1 MACFYLYSDN
11 GKTGQSMEK
20 STDCIFC
27 KIVRREI
34 PAKIVFENEHILA
47 FRDVSPQAPVHILII
62 PKKHIPGLN
71 DISAEEEKLLGEI
84 QLVAKELAA
93 KEKVS
98 VQGYRLVVNCG
109 PDAGQAVA
117 HLHYHLVGG
126 RKFTWPPG

>member
-1 MACFYLYSDN
+1 MVCFYLYSDN

>member
-1 MACFYLYSDN
+1 
-11 GKTGQSMEK
+11 MEK